1 MNLILLG
8 APGAGKGTQG
18 EFLSQR
24 LSIPVISTG
33 NIIREAVKNETEMGL
48 AAKSFIDEGRLVP
61 DETIIGILGER
72 LAMEDCAYGYI
83 LDGVPRTVVQA
94 DAIAKMGV
102 VIDKVISIEVPDE
115 EILGRLGGRRV
126 CPSCG
131 ATYHIL
137 HNPSETEGVC
147 DKCGAELIIRKD
159 DSEETIKERL
169 RVFHELTEPLKD
181 YYKKLGKLRLVE
193 GVGTVD
199 EISRLMLQA
208 LEA

>member
-72 LAMEDCAYGYI
+72 FAMEDCAYGYI

-131 ATYHIL
+131 ATYHIV